1 MALLTSTQHI
11 NEIHIWSQLR
21 HENVIPL
28 LGIVT
33 KFDHTVS
40 MVMEWME
47 RGNAHEYAQDVT
59 VDPRPLSLDVAHG
72 LNYLHSLGIIHGDLK
87 GTNVLISGAGRTLI
101 TDFEFSYQ
109 SNPSSGPNVERSHG
123 GSLPWLAPERLFENP
138 VSREADVWAYGMTVL
153 ELFSRRYPFHGAR
166 TTRHLACCILRGP
179 PSRPSI
185 ESTNFRLCD
194 NWWSVCSECWNL
206 EPPARP
212 AMSDIV
218 TRIHHFDMTRDGGR
232 RE

>member
-59 VDPRPLSLDVAHG
+59 VDPRPLSLDIAHG
-72 LNYLHSLGIIHGDLK
+72 LNYLHSLEIIHDDLK
-87 GTNVLISGAGRTLI
+87 GTNVLISGAGRPLT

-109 SNPSSGPNVERSHG
+109 SNPSSGPNAERSRG
-123 GSLPWLAPERLFENP
+123 GSLPWLAPEI
-138 VSREADVWAYGMTVL
+138 T
-153 ELFSRRYPFHGAR
+153 
-166 TTRHLACCILRGP
+166 
-179 PSRPSI
+179 
-185 ESTNFRLCD
+185 
-194 NWWSVCSECWNL
+194 
-206 EPPARP
+206 
-212 AMSDIV
+212 
-218 TRIHHFDMTRDGGR
+218 
-232 RE
+232 